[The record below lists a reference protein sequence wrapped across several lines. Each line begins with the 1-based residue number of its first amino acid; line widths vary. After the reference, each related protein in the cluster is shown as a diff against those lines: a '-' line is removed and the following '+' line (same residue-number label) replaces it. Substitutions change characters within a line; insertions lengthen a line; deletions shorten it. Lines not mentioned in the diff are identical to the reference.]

1 MVIIGGSLAMAD
13 SSDEP
18 PTGELPRQRVAQQ
31 LDREGHSCRIPA
43 GDFKATCLK
52 LMDRVKET
60 GVEYVIT
67 KRNRPV
73 ARLAPVTDA
82 DLRPFVGR
90 SRGVVTGTREDLMAP
105 VGEDWEVDADL

>member
-1 MVIIGGSLAMAD
+1 MTDRESND
-13 SSDEP
+13 
-18 PTGELPRQRVAQQ
+18 PTSEALGREEDPQP
-31 LDREGHSCRIPA
+31 DGEGHSRRIPA

-73 ARLAPVTDA
+73 AKLAPVTDE

-90 SRGVVTGTREDLMAP
+90 SRGVITAAREDLMAP

>member
-1 MVIIGGSLAMAD
+1 MAGPSTND
-13 SSDEP
+13 PAGEVPDPEAPDPEAP
-18 PTGELPRQRVAQQ
+18 PDAEQ
-31 LDREGHSCRIPA
+31 HSYRIPA

-73 ARLAPVTDA
+73 AKLAPVTDE

-90 SRGVVTGTREDLMAP
+90 SRGVITATREDLVAP
-105 VGEDWEVDADL
+105 VGADWEVDADL

>member
-1 MVIIGGSLAMAD
+1 MAD
-13 SSDEP
+13 LSTNDP
-18 PTGELPRQRVAQQ
+18 AGEVPGQEVPGQNAPDAEQ
-31 LDREGHSCRIPA
+31 HSPRIPA

-73 ARLAPVTDA
+73 AKLAPVTDD

-90 SRGVVTGTREDLMAP
+90 SRGVITATREDLVAP

>member
-1 MVIIGGSLAMAD
+1 MAD
-13 SSDEP
+13 SPEKDP
-18 PTGELPRQRVAQQ
+18 AGEVPEEKEAPADAEQ
-31 LDREGHSCRIPA
+31 HSYRIPA

-73 ARLAPVTDA
+73 AKLAPITDD

-90 SRGVVTGTREDLMAP
+90 SRGVITATREDLVAP

>member
-1 MVIIGGSLAMAD
+1 MAD
-13 SSDEP
+13 PTNGPAGEAPDEEVLGSKDSQP
-18 PTGELPRQRVAQQ
+18 DAEQ
-31 LDREGHSCRIPA
+31 HSYRIPA

-73 ARLAPVTDA
+73 AKLAPITDD

-90 SRGVVTGTREDLMAP
+90 SRGVITATREDLVAP
-105 VGEDWEVDADL
+105 IGEDWEVDADL